1 MARLPRFVL
10 PGHPQH
16 VIQRGNN
23 RQAIFTTED
32 DYRFFLAKLQA
43 ACQHQHCDVHAYVLM
58 TNHLHLL
65 ITPHQESGI
74 GNVMQRVGRSYV
86 RYFNDTYHRT
96 GTLWEGRYRATLIDT
111 ESYLLTC
118 YCYIELNPVRAG
130 MVANP
135 AAYPWSSYHANA
147 LGKPDSLLT
156 SHPIYQ
162 ALGEEAATRQ
172 AAYRGLFQQVIEP
185 TTLAAIRE
193 STNKAWVLG
202 DERFV
207 ESITTTLN
215 RRAVPK
221 DRGGDH
227 RSKAF
232 REQKRQTNGV

>member
-23 RQAIFTTED
+23 RQSIFVTDE
-32 DYRFFLAKLQA
+32 DYRFYLAKLGA
-43 ACQHQHCDVHAYVLM
+43 ACQHHHCDVHAYVLM
-58 TNHLHLL
+58 TNHVHLL
-65 ITPHQESGI
+65 ITPHHEPGI
-74 GNVMQRVGRSYV
+74 GNVMQSVGRSYV

-111 ESYLLTC
+111 EQYLLIC
-118 YCYIELNPVRAG
+118 YRYIELNPVRAG
-130 MVANP
+130 MVADP

-147 LGKPDSLLT
+147 LGQSDSLVT
-156 SHPIYQ
+156 SHPLYQ
-162 ALGEEAATRQ
+162 SLGKEAERRQ

-185 TTLAAIRE
+185 PTLAAIRE

-202 DERFV
+202 HERFV
-207 ESITTTLN
+207 EAIATTLN
-215 RRAVPK
+215 RRAARK

-227 RSKAF
+227 RSQAY
-232 REQKRQTNGV
+232 REQKT